1 MFLIF
6 SKKGTL
12 GSVSKSIWIIKEENN
27 WWVVVDHHWKSLVE
41 GIDDLYKD
49 YTNIFVEFYPD
60 AADDIYTNILES
72 NIDKLEITE
81 FLDSDH
87 AHDKITC
94 IKITVLMI
102 MTGRT
107 SVFYTRK
114 RQGEIETSAKSGG
127 FWPMKTALEEFH
139 SVIYMLHFKRVKAK
153 YDSFL
158 CDDNRGVIHSSTI
171 SDILLKK
178 KHVAIT
184 HNRTSYA

>member
-1 MFLIF
+1 M
-6 SKKGTL
+6 
-12 GSVSKSIWIIKEENN
+12 
-27 WWVVVDHHWKSLVE
+27 
-41 GIDDLYKD
+41 
-49 YTNIFVEFYPD
+49 EFYPD

-102 MTGRT
+102 STGRT

-114 RQGEIETSAKSGG
+114 RQGEIEKSAKSGG

-184 HNRTSYA
+184 HHRTRYT